1 MNTERENVPQRNI
14 KTDLKLQL
22 SKILPVL
29 LVILTVFEFAH
40 WFLYLSVTRSMGDS
54 NLLKIIYVLGP
65 IVMLAGFLATR
76 LKKNNFLWLTWLGYI
91 WMGIFNIHLLFS
103 FLEFVATLFIQ
114 HNYSYWVLF
123 ATAIVSVWALY
134 KGLKFPTLITHE
146 ISGPAEI
153 KNFKIAQISDLH
165 VGMLHLNQ
173 KWLNRVVEKINSEN
187 PDIVAITGDLAEG
200 DFSKISKML
209 VPLQN
214 IKSTCGVF
222 YITGNH
228 EYIHAGDWEGYLES
242 LGIVSL
248 HNQNKIIDFN
258 NQKILVA
265 GIPDR
270 MAPRFSRSIC
280 SEPDVALKSGEQTMY
295 KILLAH
301 EPSSIYDIQNEKCDL
316 MLTGHTHGGQ
326 IFPFHLGVMLQQP
339 MVSGFKKF
347 ITKSG
352 NVLVFNHQGTGFWGP
367 PMRWFSRSEI
377 VILKF
382 K

>member
-1 MNTERENVPQRNI
+1 M
-14 KTDLKLQL
+14 
-22 SKILPVL
+22 SKRKIIPA
-29 LVILTVFEFAH
+29 LVIILTVFGFAH
-40 WFLYLSVTRSMGDS
+40 WFMFVTVARSIPDGSHQNLTFTILFIYLFG
-54 NLLKIIYVLGP
+54 LLAMP
-65 IVMLAGFLATR
+65 AGFLASR
-76 LKKNNFLWLTWLGYI
+76 SNNSKFKWLTWMGYI
-91 WMGIFNIHLLFS
+91 WMGVFNIHLLFS
-103 FLEFVATLFIQ
+103 FLEFVTVLFIQ

-134 KGLKFPTLITHE
+134 KGLKFPNLIRHE

-173 KWLNRVVEKINSEN
+173 EWLNRIVQKINSEN
-187 PDIVAITGDLAEG
+187 PDMIAITGDLVEG

-209 VPLQN
+209 LPLQN
-214 IKSTCGVF
+214 LKSTCGTF

-248 HNQNKIIDFN
+248 HNQNKIIHFN
-258 NQKILVA
+258 HQKILIA

-280 SEPDVALKSGEQTMY
+280 SEPDVALKSDQQTVY

-301 EPSSIYDIQNEKCDL
+301 EPSSVLDIKTEKCDL
-316 MLTGHTHGGQ
+316 VLTGHTHGGQ
-326 IFPFHLGVMLQQP
+326 IFPFHLGVLLQQP
-339 MVSGFKKF
+339 MVKGFKNF
-347 ITKSG
+347 IKKSG
-352 NVLVFNHQGTGFWGP
+352 NIVVFNHQGTGFWGP

-377 VILKF
+377 VILRIK
-382 K
+382 